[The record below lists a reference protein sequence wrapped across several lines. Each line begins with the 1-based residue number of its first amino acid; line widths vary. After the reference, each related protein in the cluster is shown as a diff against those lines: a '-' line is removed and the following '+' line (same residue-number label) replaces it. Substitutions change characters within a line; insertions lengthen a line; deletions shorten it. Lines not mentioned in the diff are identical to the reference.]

1 MKNRMIPVYLR
12 EFNEKF
18 SYFEYKYTSYTIWS
32 DFLEFSVCSLSWGSL
47 KDKRKSILEKYKID
61 EQEKLCELFDDLLQ
75 IYINAKEVKEVIDP
89 LGDYY
94 QVLASDSSKSQ
105 FGQFFTPFSVSDFMA
120 DVTIIKNETGLKI
133 QDPACGSG
141 RLLLSINHKY
151 PNNFVFGCDLDRIC
165 VLMSCINLCMQGA
178 KGEVCWKDSLNP
190 FEHKEIYAINLYL
203 VNGQNLP
210 SIVLLSD
217 KTQSFIYRSDM
228 KQIDKH
234 KSEQTDKNSKKR
246 QITIY

>member
-1 MKNRMIPVYLR
+1 MIPNYLR

-18 SYFEYKYTSYTIWS
+18 YYFEYRHSTHTIWA
-32 DFLEFSVCSLSWGSL
+32 DFLELSVCGLAWGSL
-47 KDKRKSILEKYKID
+47 EDKRKNILEKYKSD
-61 EQEKLCELFDDLLQ
+61 EQKKFWELFEELIKIYAGSDD
-75 IYINAKEVKEVIDP
+75 VIDP

-94 QVLASDSSKSQ
+94 QVLASDSSKSH

-120 DVTIIKNETGLKI
+120 DVAIIKNETGLKI
-133 QDPACGSG
+133 QDPACGSS

-190 FEHKEIYAINLYL
+190 FDHREIYAINLYL

-210 SIVLLSD
+210 SIILLSD
-217 KTQSFIYRSDM
+217 HTQSFIYRSDM
-228 KQIDKH
+228 NQIDKH
-234 KSEQTDKNSKKR
+234 RAEKIDKSPKKI
-246 QITIY
+246 QMSIF